1 MSVNQPPRQEMYYAE
16 PIYRPPSEA
25 YSLLIQASVGCS
37 AAAAGRCYFCTSH
50 VFDKTVPE
58 KQFHIRP
65 VDDVLE
71 DIRIAQGQY
80 GKTVEKIFLLDSN
93 ALIIKTPDLLRIV
106 KACYSAFPNLKQVSC
121 YACCGDILRK
131 SDDELIQLQ
140 QAGLTLVFL
149 GLESGDQQV
158 LDLMNK
164 GVAVA
169 DQIEAVVKA
178 NRAGIRTSVT
188 VITGLGGR
196 SLSRQHA
203 IATAQAVSAMNPTY
217 LAALTLMVVQGS
229 PVERMIRQGDF
240 EPLSG
245 IEDILRELA
254 LMIEHIDA
262 TGPIVFRSN
271 HASNYL
277 PLKGTLPEDKPAM
290 LQLIQSALK
299 DPHLMRPGHYRG
311 L

>member
-1 MSVNQPPRQEMYYAE
+1 MCAKPSSRQEMYYAE

-58 KQFHIRP
+58 KHFHIRP
-65 VDDVLE
+65 VEDVLE
-71 DIRIAQGQY
+71 DIRIAQDQY
-80 GKTVEKIFLLDSN
+80 GKSVEKIFLLDSN

-106 KACYSAFPNLKQVSC
+106 KACYQAFPGLKQVSC

-131 SDDELIQLQ
+131 SNEELVQLR

-169 DQIEAVVKA
+169 DQVEAVVKA

-203 IATAQAVSAMNPTY
+203 IATAKAVSAMNPTY
-217 LAALTLMVVQGS
+217 LATLTLMVVQGS

-245 IEDILRELA
+245 FGEILQELA

-262 TGPIVFRSN
+262 PGPIIFRAN

-277 PLKGTLPEDKPAM
+277 PLKGTLPADKPAM
-290 LQLIQSALK
+290 LKLIQSALK
-299 DPHLMRPGHYRG
+299 DPHLLRPDHYRG

>member
-1 MSVNQPPRQEMYYAE
+1 MYYAE

-50 VFDKTVPE
+50 VFDQTVPE
-58 KQFHIRP
+58 KHFHIRP
-65 VDDVLE
+65 VEDVLE
-71 DIRIAQGQY
+71 DIRIAQDQY
-80 GKTVEKIFLLDSN
+80 GVGVEKIFLLDSN
-93 ALIIKTPDLLRIV
+93 ALIIKTADLLRIV
-106 KACYSAFPNLKQVSC
+106 KACYQAFPRLKQVSC

-131 SDDELIQLQ
+131 SDDDLIQLRQ
-140 QAGLTLVFL
+140 TGLTLVFL

-169 DQIEAVVKA
+169 DQVEAVVKA

-229 PVERMIRQGDF
+229 PVERMIKQGDF

-245 IEDILRELA
+245 TREILQELA
-254 LMIEHIDA
+254 LMIECIDA
-262 TGPIVFRSN
+262 PGPIVFRCN

-277 PLKGTLPEDKPAM
+277 PLKGTLPADKPAM
-290 LQLIQSALK
+290 LDLIQSALK
-299 DPHLMRPGHYRG
+299 DPHLLRPNAYRG

>member
-1 MSVNQPPRQEMYYAE
+1 MNANRPSRQEMYYAE

-58 KQFHIRP
+58 KHFHIRP
-65 VDDVLE
+65 VEDVLD
-71 DIRIAQGQY
+71 DIRIAQDQY
-80 GKTVEKIFLLDSN
+80 GKGVEKIFLLDSN
-93 ALIIKTPDLLRIV
+93 ALVIRTPDLLRIV
-106 KACYSAFPNLKQVSC
+106 EACYQAFPRLKQVSC

-131 SDDELIQLQ
+131 SDEELIRLR

-158 LDLMNK
+158 LDQMNK
-164 GVAVA
+164 GVPVA
-169 DQIEAVVKA
+169 DQIEAVIKA

-196 SLSRQHA
+196 PLSRQHA
-203 IATAQAVSAMNPTY
+203 IATGKAVSAMNPTY
-217 LAALTLMVVQGS
+217 LAALTLMVVPGS
-229 PVERMIRQGDF
+229 TVERMIRQGDF
-240 EPLSG
+240 EPLSTT
-245 IEDILRELA
+245 EEILQELGV
-254 LMIEHIDA
+254 MIEHIDA
-262 TGPIVFRSN
+262 PGPIVFRAN

-277 PLKGTLPEDKPAM
+277 PLKGTLPADKSAM
-290 LQLIQSALK
+290 LDLIQRALK
-299 DPHLMRPGHYRG
+299 DSDLLRPDRYRG